1 MEINQS
7 TRTTFREIKMEKL
20 LSEMNRYF
28 PLSEQTMAALRKICQ
43 PKSFKKNELIL
54 RAGDYAK
61 YYYFVNTGL
70 LGYYKLDTAG
80 NIIYKLFFE
89 ENSFCAS
96 TAAIIEEKP
105 SNFNIVALEDVLLM
119 QYSARLFRELV
130 IQHHDLALFQI
141 AYLEKNWVVKKEPL
155 EINLKWESAKERY
168 LELYSNQ
175 SLFKRLKQHHI
186 ASYLGVTPT
195 QLSRIRKELK
205 Q

>member
-1 MEINQS
+1 
-7 TRTTFREIKMEKL
+7 MEKL

-119 QYSARLFRELV
+119 QYSARIFRELV
-130 IQHHDLALFQI
+130 VQHHDLALFQI

-155 EINLKWESAKERY
+155 EITLKWESAKERY
-168 LELYSNQ
+168 LELYNNQ